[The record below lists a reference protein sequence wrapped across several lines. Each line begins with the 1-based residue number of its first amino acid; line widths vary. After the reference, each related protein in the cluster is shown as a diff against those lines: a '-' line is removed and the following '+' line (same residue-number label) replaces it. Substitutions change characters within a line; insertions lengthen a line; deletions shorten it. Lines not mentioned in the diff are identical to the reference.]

1 MQPAKWLC
9 CDRFSS
15 KSAHICCWDI
25 RTQSSSCKFNLFCAG
40 FALSREVPGH
50 SKLMTNK
57 QLPKMGIMRS
67 ICDKLLTLWKWKW
80 KRDTCNSGDIP
91 FLDCSL
97 LKSWEGMHAK
107 DNKGYLPANSK
118 MDTENW
124 WCGDVHFKGPDG
136 FRSWIRNFRRFHG
149 CTSGLNHVFHF
160 KWWIDVAVAKGFNIS
175 NLLKY
180 CHH

>member
-1 MQPAKWLC
+1 
-9 CDRFSS
+9 
-15 KSAHICCWDI
+15 
-25 RTQSSSCKFNLFCAG
+25 
-40 FALSREVPGH
+40 
-50 SKLMTNK
+50 
-57 QLPKMGIMRS
+57 MRS
-67 ICDKLLTLWKWKW
+67 ICAKLLTLWKWKW
-80 KRDTCNSGDIP
+80 KRDTWNSGDIP

-149 CTSGLNHVFHF
+149 SYFWFQPCFPFQVVNWRCCSKRIQHVKFAQLLPSLYTLCVKHQQQTHRIHQRHLII
-160 KWWIDVAVAKGFNIS
+160 WRWSCRTCKGIYIR
-175 NLLKY
+175 NLVPGAN
-180 CHH
+180 